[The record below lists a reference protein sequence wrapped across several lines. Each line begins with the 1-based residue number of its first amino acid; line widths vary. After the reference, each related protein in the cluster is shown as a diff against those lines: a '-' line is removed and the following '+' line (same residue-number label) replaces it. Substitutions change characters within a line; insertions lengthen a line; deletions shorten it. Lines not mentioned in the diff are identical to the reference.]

1 MTRRRRAAALLGL
14 ALLLG
19 VLAASDVAGRER
31 ALRDQLGPAVRV
43 LVARSALS
51 PGQRITAGALGQREV
66 PERYAPRGALRD
78 AQDAIGKR
86 AAVAVAAG
94 AYLDPAFL
102 DFPGERERE
111 AARPPL
117 EGDQRALDVVAVGG
131 ADAIDPGTR
140 VDVLVT
146 GSGSTRLVL
155 AGPTVLA
162 ARPAPAD
169 AQGDLP
175 RVLATLRVTVRE
187 AVTLTAAIAS
197 AREVRLLP
205 RPSAAGGARETP
217 PRPRGR

>member
-43 LVARSALS
+43 VVARSALS

-78 AQDAIGKR
+78 AREALGKR
-86 AAVAVAAG
+86 AAVPVAAG

-102 DFPGERERE
+102 AVPGERERQD
-111 AARPPL
+111 AGPAL
-117 EGDQRALDVVAVGG
+117 EGDQRALDLVAVGG
-131 ADAIDPGTR
+131 AGTIVAGTR

-155 AGPTVLA
+155 AGVTVLA
-162 ARPAPAD
+162 AQPEPAD
-169 AQGDLP
+169 AQ
-175 RVLATLRVTVRE
+175 
-187 AVTLTAAIAS
+187 
-197 AREVRLLP
+197 
-205 RPSAAGGARETP
+205 
-217 PRPRGR
+217 